1 MKTSTS
7 SRNKIFRRFAAVA
20 VWLLVWQTV
29 SSAVNKELLIASPVQ
44 VGLRLFEMIKT
55 PSFWL
60 TALRSLLKITEGYL
74 LGVLCGTLL
83 SVLTAAFRFCYDLFY
98 PLISTVRATPVA
110 SFIILALV
118 WLKRDN
124 ISVFICFLMVMPIVW
139 ANVTQGI
146 VSTDKK
152 LIEMARVYSFSK
164 YKLFRLVYV
173 PSVMP
178 SFATGA
184 TTALGLAWKAGIAAE
199 VLSTPQGYIGT
210 QLYNSKVYLET
221 ADLFAWTIVVIALSF
236 ILERLVV
243 KLLEKLL
250 KGEWTHDK
258 A

>member
-7 SRNKIFRRFAAVA
+7 SKSKILGRLAAVA
-20 VWLLVWQTV
+20 VWLIVWQTV
-29 SSAVNKELLIASPVQ
+29 SSVVNKELLIASPVQ
-44 VGLRLFEMIKT
+44 VGLRLFELIGT
-55 PSFWL
+55 QEFWL
-60 TALRSLLKITEGYL
+60 TTLRSLLKITEGYL
-74 LGVLCGTLL
+74 LGVICGTLTA
-83 SVLTAAFRFCYDLFY
+83 VLTAAVPFCYELFY

-124 ISVFICFLMVMPIVW
+124 ISVFICFLMVLPIVW

-146 VSTDKK
+146 VSVDKK

-164 YKLFRLVYV
+164 GKLLKLVYI

-178 SFATGA
+178 SFATGV

-199 VLSTPQGYIGT
+199 VLSTPKGYIGT
-210 QLYNSKVYLET
+210 ELYNSKVYLET
-221 ADLFAWTIVVIALSF
+221 ADLFAWTVVVILLSF
-236 ILERLVV
+236 ILEKLVV

-250 KGEWTHDK
+250 KGERVHDK
-258 A
+258 T

>member
-7 SRNKIFRRFAAVA
+7 SKCKIFSRLAAVA
-20 VWLLVWQTV
+20 VWLIVWQTV
-29 SSAVNKELLIASPVQ
+29 SSVVNKELLIASPVQ
-44 VGLRLFEMIKT
+44 VGLRLFELIKT
-55 PSFWL
+55 QEFWL
-60 TALRSLLKITEGYL
+60 TTLRSLLKITEGYL
-74 LGVLCGTLL
+74 LGVICGTLTA
-83 SVLTAAFRFCYDLFY
+83 VLTAAVPFCYELFY

-124 ISVFICFLMVMPIVW
+124 ISVFICFLMVLPIVW

-146 VSTDKK
+146 VSVDKK

-164 YKLFRLVYV
+164 GKLLRLVYI

-178 SFATGA
+178 SFATGV

-199 VLSTPQGYIGT
+199 VLSTPKGYIGT
-210 QLYNSKVYLET
+210 ELYNSKVYLET
-221 ADLFAWTIVVIALSF
+221 ADLFAWTVVVILLSF
-236 ILERLVV
+236 ILEKLVV

-250 KGEWTHDK
+250 KGERVHDK
-258 A
+258 T

>member
-7 SRNKIFRRFAAVA
+7 SKSKIISRVAAVA
-20 VWLLVWQTV
+20 VWLIVWQII
-29 SSAVNKELLIASPVQ
+29 SSVVNKELLIASPFQ
-44 VGLRLFEMIKT
+44 VGLRLFELIKT
-55 PSFWL
+55 QEFWL
-60 TALRSLLKITEGYL
+60 TTLKSLLKITEGYL
-74 LGVLCGTLL
+74 LGVFCGTLTA
-83 SVLTAAFRFCYDLFY
+83 VLTAAVPFCYELFY

-124 ISVFICFLMVMPIVW
+124 ISVFICFLMVLPIVW

-152 LIEMARVYSFSK
+152 LIEMAKVYSFSK
-164 YKLFRLVYV
+164 GKLLRLVYI

-178 SFATGA
+178 SFATGV

-199 VLSTPQGYIGT
+199 VLSTPKGYIGT
-210 QLYNSKVYLET
+210 ELYNSKVYLET
-221 ADLFAWTIVVIALSF
+221 ADLFAWTVVVIVLSF
-236 ILERLVV
+236 ILEKLVV

-250 KGEWTHDK
+250 KGERVHDK
-258 A
+258 T

>member
-7 SRNKIFRRFAAVA
+7 SKSKIFSRLAAVA
-20 VWLLVWQTV
+20 VWLIVWQTV
-29 SSAVNKELLIASPVQ
+29 SSVVNKELLIASPVQ
-44 VGLRLFEMIKT
+44 VGLRLFELIGT
-55 PSFWL
+55 QEFWL
-60 TALRSLLKITEGYL
+60 TTLRSLLKITEGYL
-74 LGVLCGTLL
+74 LGVICGTLTA
-83 SVLTAAFRFCYDLFY
+83 VLTAAVPFCYELFY

-124 ISVFICFLMVMPIVW
+124 ISVFICFLMVLPIVW

-146 VSTDKK
+146 VSVDKK

-164 YKLFRLVYV
+164 GKLLKLVYI

-178 SFATGA
+178 SFATGV

-199 VLSTPQGYIGT
+199 VLSTPKGYIGT
-210 QLYNSKVYLET
+210 ELYNSKVYLET
-221 ADLFAWTIVVIALSF
+221 ADLFAWTVVVILLSF
-236 ILERLVV
+236 ILEKLVV

-250 KGEWTHDK
+250 KGERVHDK
-258 A
+258 T